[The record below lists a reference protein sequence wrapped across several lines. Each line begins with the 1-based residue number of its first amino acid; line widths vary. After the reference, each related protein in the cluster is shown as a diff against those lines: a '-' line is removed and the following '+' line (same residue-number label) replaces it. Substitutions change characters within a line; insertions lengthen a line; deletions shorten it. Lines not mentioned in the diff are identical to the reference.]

1 MMMMMMMKMM
11 IVMKIVLGDR
21 EEVSTGWGPQLT
33 LQNKQLLLLLLLLLN
48 LIIINGYL
56 SLMVH
61 KQDEHSKYYN

>member
-1 MMMMMMMKMM
+1 
-11 IVMKIVLGDR
+11 
-21 EEVSTGWGPQLT
+21 
-33 LQNKQLLLLLLLLLN
+33 LLLLLLLLLN